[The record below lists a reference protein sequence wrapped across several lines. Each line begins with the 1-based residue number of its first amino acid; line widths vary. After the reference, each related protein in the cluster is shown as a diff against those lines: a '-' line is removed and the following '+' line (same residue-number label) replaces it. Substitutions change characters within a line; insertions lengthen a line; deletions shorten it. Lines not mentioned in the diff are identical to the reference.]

1 MWLVNALRSILKM
14 TKFEQ
19 AELLRQAAANLPHDK
34 PDLRWQLLNWSRQLV
49 TEPETYKH
57 WTIKEHYE

>member
-1 MWLVNALRSILKM
+1 M

-19 AELLRQAAANLPHDK
+19 AELLRKAAAKLPHHEA
-34 PDLRWQLLNWSRQLV
+34 DLRWQLLTWSRQLV

-57 WTIKEHYE
+57 WTLKQHYE

>member
-1 MWLVNALRSILKM
+1 M

-19 AELLRQAAANLPHDK
+19 AELIRLAAAKLPHDE
-34 PDLRWQLLNWSRQLV
+34 PDLKWKLLNWSRQLV

-57 WTIKEHYE
+57 WTIKHHYE